1 VDQLSCEAR
10 WADQGDRATAKKQKT
25 RIKLAVGV
33 PANKNTTAF
42 QRPLLFAA
50 ETTGA
55 LVVPTPTRA
64 FFFCGCLV
72 FSEVVNENTLSLK
85 TCQG

>member
-1 VDQLSCEAR
+1 LGGSGGSRNGEKSR
-10 WADQGDRATAKKQKT
+10 GL
-25 RIKLAVGV
+25 IKLVVSV

-64 FFFCGCLV
+64 FFFGGCLV
-72 FSEVVNENTLSLK
+72 FSDPPI
-85 TCQG
+85 